1 MSCLPSEELIMS
13 CLVLARGLAV
23 RVAEADH
30 AKETALPDAKVSNKW
45 DTPIR
50 HYLRRRVRQL
60 AGEMGAPECAI
71 TPEQW
76 ELLAEAFRAAYMARW
91 SALFDLDDTK
101 PEVEILIGARAFGRG
116 GFPGRGVP
124 WARGVGSETV
134 ANYAAEYVERWLRAR
149 PEAAAVD
156 LGFDVAPGS
165 VLRARV
171 NAPEGLRDIW
181 EDLAEQAMEAFRAG
195 GWREFLELNQKK
207 SEVPS

>member
-30 AKETALPDAKVSNKW
+30 AAETSKPDAKVSNKW

-76 ELLAEAFRAAYMARW
+76 ELLAEAFRAAYMDRW

-134 ANYAAEYVERWLRAR
+134 ANYAAEYVEKWLRAR
-149 PEAAAVD
+149 PEAFAVD
-156 LGFDVAPGS
+156 LGFDVAPES
-165 VLRARV
+165 MLRARV

-181 EDLAEQAMEAFRAG
+181 EDLAAQAMEAFCAG

>member
-1 MSCLPSEELIMS
+1 MNRHEHLIASCLI
-13 CLVLARGLAV
+13 LARGLAV

-45 DTPIR
+45 DAPIR
-50 HYLRRRVRQL
+50 HYLGRPVRRL
-60 AGEMGAPECAI
+60 ARELGADDGQI
-71 TPEQW
+71 KPEQW
-76 ELLAEAFRAAYMARW
+76 EQIAEVFRAVYMDRW

-124 WARGVGSETV
+124 WARGVGSEVV
-134 ANYAAEYVERWLRAR
+134 ANYAAEFVERWLRLH

-156 LGFDVAPGS
+156 LGFDVAPRS
-165 VLRARV
+165 MIRIRV
-171 NAPEGLRDIW
+171 NAPGAALEGKW
-181 EDLAEQAMEAFRAG
+181 AALAEQAMEAFCAG

-207 SEVPS
+207 SEVPA